1 MSTAVGASAGARRTG
16 GLFEPIP
23 PIHFPSL
30 WRTDTRSIVGSV
42 LLAVAFSAN
51 MQVTERLDTATVGGI
66 IPWTAIP
73 FGIMWFSAACFFFGL
88 TGGLIV
94 SSFNPI
100 IAILTATGPLAPVHF
115 TINWS
120 FNIPMALMSAYV
132 LRRGK
137 PVTYRTFFT
146 MVLVAEVVLATGLI
160 PIWLF
165 LFKFDPLMVAGLW
178 VWAVAEAIP
187 GSILGFAFVRTV
199 AKSGVLSS

>member
-1 MSTAVGASAGARRTG
+1 MATTAEARRRG

-23 PIHFPSL
+23 PIPFPSL

-73 FGIMWFSAACFFFGL
+73 FGIMWFTTACFFFGM

-120 FNIPMALMSAYV
+120 FNIPMALMASYV
-132 LRRGK
+132 LRKRQ
-137 PVTYRTFFT
+137 PIPYRTYLT
-146 MVLVAEVVLATGLI
+146 MVLVSEVILATGLI
-160 PIWLF
+160 PVWLF
-165 LFKFDPLMVAGLW
+165 LFKFSALQTAGLW
-178 VWAVAEAIP
+178 IWAVAEAIP
-187 GSILGFAFVRTV
+187 GSILGFVFVRTV
-199 AKSGVLSS
+199 AKSGVLSA

>member
-1 MSTAVGASAGARRTG
+1 
-16 GLFEPIP
+16 
-23 PIHFPSL
+23 
-30 WRTDTRSIVGSV
+30 
-42 LLAVAFSAN
+42 

-73 FGIMWFSAACFFFGL
+73 FGIMWFTTACFFFGM

-120 FNIPMALMSAYV
+120 FNIPMALMAAHV
-132 LRRGK
+132 LRQGK
-137 PVTYRTFFT
+137 PIHFSKYLV
-146 MVLVAEVVLATGLI
+146 MVLVSEIVLATCLI
-160 PIWLF
+160 PVWLF
-165 LFKFDPLMVAGLW
+165 LFKFNAMQIAGLW
-178 VWAVAEAIP
+178 LWAVAEALP
-187 GSILGFAFVRTV
+187 GALLGFVFVRTV